1 MRGNRSGALSP
12 PAAVRSTADQR
23 TVRRVEL
30 GRIAV
35 GAGGAGALTVGRIE
49 PRRRRIAYCV
59 VD

>member
-1 MRGNRSGALSP
+1 M
-12 PAAVRSTADQR
+12 RSTADQR